1 MKESKQT
8 DLTVNRSIEK
18 ARELDSVTG
27 LLGESVKA
35 LTSIHPFGWSV
46 FLMGFSRQEKVNKT

>member
-18 ARELDSVTG
+18 ARELDSVSVTG
-27 LLGESVKA
+27 LLGESVK
-35 LTSIHPFGWSV
+35 LSLPFIHLVGPC
-46 FLMGFSRQEKVNKT
+46 FSWDSAGKKK